1 MRMVDIIEKKK
12 HGEELSKEEIRF
24 FIEGF
29 INKEIP
35 DYQVSA
41 LLMAI
46 YFNGMTENETLEFTL
61 SVRDSGDIVDLS
73 SIKGIKVDKHSTGGV
88 GDKTTLIIAPLV
100 ASFGVK
106 MAKMSGR
113 GLGHTG
119 GTVDKMEAIP
129 GLNTSLETQRFI
141 DIVNEVGVSVIGQT
155 GNLAPADKLIY
166 ALRDVTS
173 TVDSIPLIAASIMS
187 KKLAAGSDAILL
199 DVKTGSGAF
208 MKTVDKA
215 IELASEMVAI
225 GENAG
230 KTTSALI
237 TEMDIPLG
245 HNIGNTL
252 EIIEVVETLKGHG
265 PEDLTEVCIE
275 LAANLVTMAGE
286 GNLGTN
292 RQRVRDRIHDGSA
305 FEKFLEFVEAQ
316 GGDTS
321 YLKDL
326 DKFEK
331 ASIVHEVKS
340 NANGYV
346 YEMNTE
352 KIGISSVILGAG
364 RKTKED
370 TIDFASGIKL
380 VKKTGDEVKEGE
392 TIAILYTND
401 EKAIEEAEKLLLDA
415 YDISE
420 EKPKMN
426 PLILA
431 KVTKDEVIKY

>member
-230 KTTSALI
+230 KTTAALI

>member
-12 HGEELSKEEIRF
+12 HGIELSKDEIRF
-24 FIEGF
+24 FVDGYV
-29 INKEIP
+29 KGDIP
-35 DYQVSA
+35 DYQASA
-41 LLMAI
+41 FLMAI
-46 YFNGMTENETLEFTL
+46 YFKGMTENETTELTL
-61 SVRDSGDIVDLS
+61 AVRDSGDVVDLS
-73 SIKGIKVDKHSTGGV
+73 SINGIKVDKHSTGGV

-106 MAKMSGR
+106 IAKMSGR

-119 GTVDKMEAIP
+119 GTVDKMESIP
-129 GLNTSLETQRFI
+129 GLDTSLKTSKFI
-141 DIVNEVGVSVIGQT
+141 DIVNKTGVSVIGQT
-155 GNLAPADKLIY
+155 GNLAPADKKLY

-208 MKTVDKA
+208 MKTQDSA

-230 KTTSALI
+230 KTTAALI

-252 EIIEVVETLKGHG
+252 EIIEVIDTLKGHG
-265 PEDLTEVCIE
+265 PSDLTEVCIE
-275 LAANLVTMAGE
+275 LAANLVTMSGQ
-286 GNLGTN
+286 GNLEEN
-292 RQRVRDRIHDGSA
+292 REKVRAKLHDGSA
-305 FEKFLEFVEAQ
+305 FEKFIEFTSAQ
-316 GGDTS
+316 GGDSS
-321 YLKDL
+321 YLKDIS
-326 DKFEK
+326 KFEK
-331 ASIVHEVKS
+331 AEFEHEVKIK
-340 NANGYV
+340 ADGFV
-346 YEMNTE
+346 FEMDTE
-352 KIGISSVILGAG
+352 KIGISSVVLGAG

-370 TIDFASGIKL
+370 EIDFAAGIKL
-380 VKKTGDEVKEGE
+380 VKKTGDEVKDGD

-401 EKAIEEAEKLLLDA
+401 KESISDAERLVLEA
-415 YDISE
+415 YTISN
-420 EKPKMN
+420 EKPELE

-431 KVTKDEVIKY
+431 KVEKDGATRY

>member
-61 SVRDSGDIVDLS
+61 SVRESGDIVDLS

>member
-61 SVRDSGDIVDLS
+61 SVRESGDIVDLS

-215 IELASEMVAI
+215 IELATEMVAI

-230 KTTSALI
+230 KTTAALI